1 MTGYD
6 AEEVIGKSPK
16 MLQGPNSNKEEL
28 VKLGCTQNW
37 ESHEMTTLNYKKNGE
52 EFWVNF
58 ALTPVADEKAG
69 IRIGLL

>member
-28 VKLGCTQNW
+28 VLG
-37 ESHEMTTLNYKKNGE
+37 MLK
-52 EFWVNF
+52 
-58 ALTPVADEKAG
+58 
-69 IRIGLL
+69 IGNLMR